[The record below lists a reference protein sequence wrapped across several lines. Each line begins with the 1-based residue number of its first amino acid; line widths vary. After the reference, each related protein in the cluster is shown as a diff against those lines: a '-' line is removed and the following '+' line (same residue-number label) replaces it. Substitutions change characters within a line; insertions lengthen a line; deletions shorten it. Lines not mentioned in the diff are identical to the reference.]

1 MLSEEEYIKWGDNQQ
16 TYFTVTLMHKNDWK
30 AREFEISHK
39 LMKKYFKNIKLVKAR
54 MNFSPINFLVAAI
67 ILDNDNNLLLVRK

>member
-16 TYFTVTLMHKNDWK
+16 TYCTVTLMHKNDWK